1 MVTYNG
7 NNNTSGSVPTDA
19 TAYLDGINTTVTVL
33 GNTGNLQRT
42 GYTYANWNTQSN
54 GEGTNYSQGS
64 TFTISSQVTLFA
76 KWTPITY
83 TVRFNKNAS
92 DATGTMADESF
103 TYGTAQNLTL
113 NEFQRPCDTFIGWST
128 SSTGA
133 VVYTNGQNVNN
144 LATVQGTVVN
154 LYAQWKHLNVDVT
167 TTSVD
172 ANYCKDE
179 TAVTALNASVVG
191 GSGTPTY
198 QWYKNGTAI
207 GGANSATYTPPTDVS
222 GDFDYSV
229 KAGNP
234 CDDDS
239 IHIAN
244 IHIYDAVVAS
254 TTSIDAV
261 YCKDEATVTNLNA
274 AIAGGNGSPTYQWY
288 KNGTAISGA
297 NTNTYTPDTDVSG
310 DFDYSVKVSNTCGSD
325 SIHIANIHINPLPT
339 ITPAPLEQT
348 IPYGSPIT
356 AVVINN
362 TNSNVTHPTLPTG
375 FAYDAANQKIT
386 APKLGVGNYAFNVY
400 AVSDQTPNCG
410 TVSAE
415 VKVTVTKN
423 STPIVITSGTNSW
436 MYNGSAHSEET
447 YTVTYNGVAVTNVD
461 ATGKVFTLPT
471 GDTLRISNPASI
483 TKVSE
488 TADNNNTYSYTLDSA
503 SYYTNVTANYGKLTI
518 QPRTVT
524 MTSATASRV
533 YDGTPLTRNLQTDV
547 AVTGDGFVSGE
558 GAIYNITGT
567 QTFFGSSENTFTY
580 TLNSGTLAEN
590 YTINTTNGTL
600 SISKRSISISVPST
614 LTSKQY
620 DGSPLTVD
628 FGNLQV
634 TNLASTDH
642 LVGGTITTDGY
653 GVGEYPIYE
662 GNMFSIKAVVGY
674 AIKSGFSIEHSSGEK
689 ALTLA
694 SYSPSFSVTLSIT
707 AAPLQITAN
716 SDTKEYDGTPLTLTN
731 FDFTVTGGTAIAPT
745 DSLVVTIT
753 GTQTCQGESASHIA
767 SYQVLRVADL
777 TDVTTNYDPI
787 STVDGLLKVT
797 PTTIPLACPATVV
810 ITLTEGN
817 YDTVVPQSLLGTPT
831 HTLITSGHAH
841 AGNNLSSVNPMRVGN
856 HTVTWTLYDDCD
868 SSMVTCDQTV
878 TVQYQPCEGTLT
890 VGSNSYAYKRIGYQ
904 CWFTENLRET
914 SGVHSP
920 YGDDASNVT
929 DFGYLYTWYT
939 AAAVTENDDAAVP
952 TTATAANGTLYVQG
966 ICPTGW
972 SIGSESDYMI
982 LNTNSGGTEFL
993 KEPSTLYWLSGYEGT
1008 AGPLNTGFKARG
1020 GGWFNSAIN
1029 RYEDFKTNCHFWRS
1043 DSTPGSSLA
1052 SSSVIN
1058 FYCDSIVGGQNDKH
1072 DKRSVRCI
1080 RKVNAVP

>member
-1 MVTYNG
+1 MIFHGGVITVDGYSWSAAIGGGVNQDGGTVRIYGGTIHASANDPGYGAQEAIGHGSGGSDGTKSIVDGLRVRVGTSTTPVNASDRISAMSNHIIHVEPCTAHNFSSSNTCTYCNVHGYMVTYNG
-7 NNNTSGSVPTDA
+7 NDNTSGSVPTDA
-19 TAYLDGINTTVTVL
+19 TTYQDGVNTTVTVL
-33 GNTGNLQRT
+33 GNTGSLQRT
-42 GYTYANWNTQSN
+42 GYTFDNWNTQSN
-54 GEGTNYSQGS
+54 GGGTNYSPGS
-64 TFTISSQVTLFA
+64 TFTISSQVTLYA

-92 DATGTMADESF
+92 DATGTMSDMSF

-113 NEFQRPCDTFIGWST
+113 NQFQRPCDTFVGWST
-128 SSTGA
+128 SPTGA
-133 VVYTNGQNVNN
+133 VVYTNGQSVNN
-144 LATVQGTVVN
+144 LATVQSTVVN
-154 LYAQWKHLNVDVT
+154 LYAQWNPHPVIVS
-167 TTSVD
+167 TTSTN

-179 TAVTALNASVVG
+179 TSVTALTVNVAG

-198 QWYKNGTAI
+198 QWFKNGTAI
-207 GGANSATYTPPTDVS
+207 SGATTDTYTPATDVT

-229 KAGNP
+229 KAGN
-234 CDDDS
+234 
-239 IHIAN
+239 
-244 IHIYDAVVAS
+244 V
-254 TTSIDAV
+254 
-261 YCKDEATVTNLNA
+261 
-274 AIAGGNGSPTYQWY
+274 
-288 KNGTAISGA
+288 
-297 NTNTYTPDTDVSG
+297 
-310 DFDYSVKVSNTCGSD
+310 CGID

-339 ITPAPLEQT
+339 ITPTPLQQT
-348 IPYGSPIT
+348 ITYGSPIT
-356 AVVINN
+356 AVVITN
-362 TNSNVTHPTLPTG
+362 TNSDVTPPTLPAG
-375 FAYDAANQKIT
+375 FAYDITSQTIT
-386 APKLGVGNYAFNVY
+386 APKLGVGDYVINVY
-400 AVSDQTPNCG
+400 AESDQTPNCG
-410 TVSAE
+410 TASAE

-423 STPIVITSGTNSW
+423 STPIVISSGTNSW
-436 MYNGSAHSEET
+436 LYDGSAHSEET

-483 TKVSE
+483 TNVSE
-488 TADNNNTYSYTLDSA
+488 TANNNNTYSYTLDSA

-518 QPRTVT
+518 QPRALTI
-524 MTSATASRV
+524 TSATAS
-533 YDGTPLTRNLQTDV
+533 
-547 AVTGDGFVSGE
+547 
-558 GAIYNITGT
+558 
-567 QTFFGSSENTFTY
+567 
-580 TLNSGTLAEN
+580 
-590 YTINTTNGTL
+590 
-600 SISKRSISISVPST
+600 
-614 LTSKQY
+614 
-620 DGSPLTVD
+620 
-628 FGNLQV
+628 
-634 TNLASTDH
+634 
-642 LVGGTITTDGY
+642 
-653 GVGEYPIYE
+653 
-662 GNMFSIKAVVGY
+662 
-674 AIKSGFSIEHSSGEK
+674 
-689 ALTLA
+689 
-694 SYSPSFSVTLSIT
+694 
-707 AAPLQITAN
+707 
-716 SDTKEYDGTPLTLTN
+716 KEYDGTPLTLTN
-731 FDFTVTGGTAIAPT
+731 FDFTVTGGTSLAPT

-753 GTQTCQGESASHIA
+753 GSQTCQGESASHIA
-767 SYQVLRVADL
+767 SYQVLRVSDL
-777 TDVTTNYDPI
+777 SVVTTNYDPI

-797 PTTIPLACPATVV
+797 PTTIPLTCPATVV

-914 SGVHSP
+914 SGEHSP
-920 YGDDASNVT
+920 YGDDASNVA
-929 DFGYLYTWYT
+929 DYGYLYTWYT
-939 AAAVTENDDAAVP
+939 AAGVTENDDADVP